1 MGQGFKQASLG
12 ECILKA
18 IKPNSVLPPL
28 LFGLGV
34 ENGDGIGSKS
44 LLTEILKL
52 GYAISY
58 DEVKRDKQSVSMD
71 EDHKLDHIKDAFI
84 HFVVDNL
91 DYNIDTLDGKGTF
104 HGMYIIDCSVLNKYV
119 PGKRVKRILTILKKR
134 NNQEKSHP

>member
-71 EDHKLDHIKDAFI
+71 EDHKLDHIKDAFT

-91 DYNIDTLDGKGTF
+91 DYNINTLDGKGTF
-104 HGMYIIDCSVLNKYV
+104 HGMCIIDCSVLNKYV

>member
-18 IKPNSVLPPL
+18 IKPNSVLSPL